1 MLQSLK
7 AFLAEFTAAGDKA
20 ATTEDD
26 LRLAAA
32 ALMFHVIA
40 VDGTVSPE
48 ERVLLGDLLRE
59 RFQLD
64 PQETRE
70 LLAAAENAEAEAVDL
85 FHFTSVLKQR
95 LDAAERERII
105 AMMWKLVFADG
116 KLHEFEDNV
125 VWRAAELLGV
135 SNQARIRLK
144 QAARNPG

>member
-1 MLQSLK
+1 MTSK
-7 AFLAEFTAAGDKA
+7 PPSHAPAPSTWTTSVATASG
-20 ATTEDD
+20 
-26 LRLAAA
+26 
-32 ALMFHVIA
+32 
-40 VDGTVSPE
+40 
-48 ERVLLGDLLRE
+48 
-59 RFQLD
+59 
-64 PQETRE
+64 TRE

-95 LDAAERERII
+95 LDAADRERII

-144 QAARNPG
+144 QAARDRA